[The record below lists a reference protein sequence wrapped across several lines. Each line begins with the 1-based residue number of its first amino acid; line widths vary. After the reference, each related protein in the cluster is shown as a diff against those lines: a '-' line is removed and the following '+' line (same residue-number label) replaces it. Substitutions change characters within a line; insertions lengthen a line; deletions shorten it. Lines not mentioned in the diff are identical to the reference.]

1 MLISFQGIIEVILK
15 FQYICTQEDRT
26 ELRTWL
32 FNNNLIVTAPKYYE
46 KNTIFVD
53 LGSLIEK
60 LKQETLMN
68 HPDLQ
73 KSQNEEELLTLDGIN

>member
-1 MLISFQGIIEVILK
+1 MNMIVIVNYNNFLLCIDVLISFQGIIEVILK
-15 FQYICTQEDRT
+15 FQYICNQEDRT

-68 HPDLQ
+68 HPD
-73 KSQNEEELLTLDGIN
+73 